1 LTSDNDIN
9 NFNTF
14 SNAEDALFEFESS
27 YDASSNFARGSFNI
41 DLGLLMTNMLSVVI
55 V

>member
-41 DLGLLMTNMLSVVI
+41 DLLMTNMLSVVI